1 MNIYVGGNRG
11 SGQGVNLPV
20 RVIWGGRSARC
31 IVFQVQRCSV
41 GEDKDKSPLEG
52 LLYTRWVLILMIVL
66 LVELTGSNGIEWS
79 RLETDID
86 IYDFF
91 LGMYCS

>member
-66 LVELTGSNGIEWS
+66 LVELTGRMGSNGSNSKLTWTFMVFS
-79 RLETDID
+79 RNVL
-86 IYDFF
+86 
-91 LGMYCS
+91 